1 MEIYCALIP
10 FIASLIL
17 TITSLLSCLNKEN
30 ETIWRVWCFMF
41 GIVLVLITTFLF
53 NLGAKE
59 IQRYN
64 RQYNYHEYYND
75 YHVY

>member
-17 TITSLLSCLNKEN
+17 TVTSFLSCLNKEN
-30 ETIWRVWCFMF
+30 ETIWRAWCFIF

-53 NLGAKE
+53 NLGADEVQK
-59 IQRYN
+59 YN
-64 RQYNYHEYYND
+64 RQYNHPIYYND

>member
-17 TITSLLSCLNKEN
+17 TVASFLSCLNKEN

-41 GIVLVLITTFLF
+41 GVVLVLITTFLF
-53 NLGAKE
+53 NLGANE

>member
-17 TITSLLSCLNKEN
+17 TVTSFLSCLNKEN

-53 NLGAKE
+53 NLGADEVQK
-59 IQRYN
+59 YN
-64 RQYNYHEYYND
+64 RQYNYHEYYDD